1 MATMK
6 QIDANRQNAKKS
18 TGPKTAAGKAK
29 VSSNA
34 VKHGL
39 LAQAAL
45 LPREDEEAFTSF
57 ADDLLAEL
65 QPVGTKE
72 CLLADEIVNLMW
84 RLRRASR
91 VEVGLFVREQAI
103 AEEEWAKSER
113 DALKGIESHILVFGE
128 RPLDGPHPGV
138 VGEEGMFRYADA
150 VRAEREATE
159 RRQSEIGRLG
169 DAFARDA
176 GDGNA
181 FSKLGRYETSIDKR
195 LSQKLQELEAL
206 QARRAT
212 QA

>member
-1 MATMK
+1 MATTR
-6 QIDANRQNAKKS
+6 QVEANRKNAKKS
-18 TGPKTAAGKAK
+18 TGPKTDAGKTK
-29 VSSNA
+29 VSANA

-45 LPREDEEAFTSF
+45 LPSEDEEAFTSF

-84 RLRRASR
+84 RLRRASL
-91 VEVGLFVREQAI
+91 VEAGLFVLEQAI

-113 DALKGIESHILVFGE
+113 DALRGIESHILVFGE
-128 RPLDGPHPGV
+128 HPLDGPHPGV
-138 VGEEGMFRYADA
+138 VGEEGMFRYADVA
-150 VRAEREATE
+150 RAEREATE
-159 RRQSEIGRLG
+159 RRQSELGRLG

-181 FSKLGRYETSIDKR
+181 FSKLGRYETSLDNR
-195 LSQKLQELEAL
+195 LSKKLQKFEAL